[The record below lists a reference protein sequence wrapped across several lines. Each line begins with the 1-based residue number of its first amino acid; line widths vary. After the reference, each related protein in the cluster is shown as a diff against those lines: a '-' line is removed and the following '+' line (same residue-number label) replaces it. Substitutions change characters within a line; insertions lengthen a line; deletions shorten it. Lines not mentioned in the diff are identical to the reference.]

1 MVSVSLTIMGLGM
14 AQGKASRPPVHGK
27 RVPLLIM
34 IVHPKPM
41 GKLASSSRT
50 RAAKT
55 RMKSKR

>member
-1 MVSVSLTIMGLGM
+1 M